1 MINKTYLTAPTI
13 ISAQKIIENAP
24 STCSASRGQ
33 AVFGI
38 EALAEGV
45 DRTRANIAEHDAECG

>member
-1 MINKTYLTAPTI
+1 MFRV
-13 ISAQKIIENAP
+13 E
-24 STCSASRGQ
+24 GQ

-45 DRTRANIAEHDAECG
+45 DRTRANMAEHDAECGST